1 MVQPKKVAG
10 GAFGQFLNEKRPEL
24 QAQCKGQP
32 ITAITKLASEKFKAL
47 SAEDKAIYEKKYEAA
62 KAKYDEDMKVFL
74 EAGGQKKAIQRKG
87 KKGDKKLKKKKDPQA
102 PKKPAGGAYGCFLA
116 KNRDAFQKQCKGMP
130 MTAELSDDDK
140 KIFEEEYQKKKEEYQ
155 EAMKSYVPLSNEGE
169 SEEPPTKKR
178 KTKEEKEEAK
188 QSKAAEKAAEKEA
201 AKAAKAAK
209 AQAKAEA
216 KAAKGKA
223 EAKPKAAAKAK
234 AKNAP
239 KSPGVKMDSAVVAK
253 AEKLGYKDTLL
264 KLAAHH
270 EVIASGKSQSE
281 MLQALEQKGGLL
293 HPARRALLGA

>member
-10 GAFGQFLNEKRPEL
+10 GAFGQFLAEKRPEL

-47 SAEDKAIYEKKYEAA
+47 SDEDRAIYEKKYQAA
-62 KAKYDEDMKVFL
+62 KAKYDEDMKAFL
-74 EAGGQKKAIQRKG
+74 EESHSEEGIF
-87 KKGDKKLKKKKDPQA
+87 A
-102 PKKPAGGAYGCFLA
+102 PFVQNGFDCE
-116 KNRDAFQKQCKGMP
+116 
-130 MTAELSDDDK
+130 ELSAEEK
-140 KIFEEEYQKKKEEYQ
+140 KVFEEEYQKKKEAYE
-155 EAMKSYVPLSNEGE
+155 EAVKSYVPPSNGEE
-169 SEEPPTKKR
+169 SEEPPAKKR

-188 QSKAAEKAAEKEA
+188 QSKAAEKEA
-201 AKAAKAAK
+201 TKAAKAAK
-209 AQAKAEA
+209 ADKSEA
-216 KAAKGKA
+216 KAAKGKKA
-223 EAKPKAAAKAK
+223 QEAKPKAKAK

-239 KSPGVKMDSAVVAK
+239 KTPGVKMDSAVVAK